1 MTAPAPP
8 ALLPV
13 PDLSALAPVTE
24 RLAATAAEYDHSG
37 AFPAEGIRAAH
48 EAGLLTATVGERY
61 GGPGL
66 GVAATAR
73 ILHALGAG
81 DPSVALITAMSLT
94 IHYRQA
100 VRPHWPEAL
109 YARLL
114 ADAAHR
120 PVLLNH
126 VRGEPELG
134 SPARGGLPAT
144 VARRT
149 ASGWCLTG
157 RKRFATGVDGLDWLL
172 VWATTDEPTPRVGTF
187 AVSGASPGIEV
198 THRWDHLGLRASGSH
213 DITLHGV
220 EVPAGNV
227 VEIAPHSTAAE
238 QDNRAGAALHLP
250 LAALYLG
257 VARAA
262 QQYFHRFA
270 QERVPANLGHPVART
285 ERFRRTAGE
294 IALRLDAA
302 EQLVFGGAE
311 RVDAADDT
319 YAPEHA
325 LGARVLADRHAT
337 EAVQLAVRLL
347 GNPGLTRDNPLER
360 HFRDIQ
366 CAPVH
371 APQADTALLTIGE
384 RALETRSA
392 QHERAA
398 RPGKAPA

>member
-1 MTAPAPP
+1 MTTG
-8 ALLPV
+8 LLLRA
-13 PDLSALAPVTE
+13 PDLTTLAPVTG
-24 RLAATAAEYDHSG
+24 RLAANAAEYDRTG
-37 AFPAEGIRAAH
+37 AFPADGIRTAH

-66 GVAATAR
+66 GVAGAAR
-73 ILHALGAG
+73 ILHALGEG
-81 DPSVALITAMSLT
+81 DPSVALIAAMSLT
-94 IHYRQA
+94 IHHRQA
-100 VRPHWPEAL
+100 VRPHWPEEL
-109 YARLL
+109 YGQVL
-114 ADAAHR
+114 AEAAGR

-126 VRGEPELG
+126 VRVEPELG

-149 ASGWCLTG
+149 ATGWSLSG
-157 RKRFATGVDGLDWLL
+157 RKRFATGVEGLDWLL

-187 AVSGASPGIEV
+187 AVPGTTPGIEI
-198 THRWDHLGLRASGSH
+198 TRRWDHLGLRASGSH
-213 DITLHGV
+213 DIALHEV
-220 EVPAGNV
+220 EIPAGNV
-227 VEIAPHSTAAE
+227 VDIAAHGVGAE

-262 QQYFHRFA
+262 QRYFHRFA

-319 YAPEHA
+319 YTPEQA

-337 EAVQLAVRLL
+337 EAVGLAVRLL
-347 GNPGLTRDNPLER
+347 GNPGLSRDNPLER
-360 HFRDIQ
+360 HFRDVQ

-371 APQADTALLTIGE
+371 APQEDIALLAIGG
-384 RALETRSA
+384 RALDE
-392 QHERAA
+392 AA
-398 RPGKAPA
+398 RADL